1 MTNQG
6 GYNWSY
12 NSSIESNFSL
22 KYFYRIGSGL
32 KLEVCHYSNP
42 RLLFHIAVNQ
52 NYSTKA
58 EDEYVIRGN
67 DVLMKCKIPSFVSDY
82 ISVVGWI
89 DNDFKEILSQQ
100 AVDSKI

>member
-1 MTNQG
+1 M
-6 GYNWSY
+6 
-12 NSSIESNFSL
+12 IL
-22 KYFYRIGSGL
+22 H
-32 KLEVCHYSNP
+32 HYSHQ
-42 RLLFHIAVNQ
+42 RFLLHSAVSQ
-52 NYSTKA
+52 DYTTKA

-89 DNDFKEILSQQ
+89 DNDLKEILSQQ

>member
-1 MTNQG
+1 MSQDYT
-6 GYNWSY
+6 
-12 NSSIESNFSL
+12 
-22 KYFYRIGSGL
+22 
-32 KLEVCHYSNP
+32 
-42 RLLFHIAVNQ
+42 
-52 NYSTKA
+52 TKA

-89 DNDFKEILSQQ
+89 DNDLKEILSQQ